1 MEPKKR
7 VLFVDDEPD
16 ILAAMRLMMRRE
28 REQWDMVF
36 VEGAERALSEI
47 AHQRFDVVVSDMR
60 MPGMDGAEL
69 LAEIRTRAPET
80 VRVMITGYADADA
93 ILRALPSAHQLFAKP
108 CQGSGLRE
116 LLARCL
122 AVDPLLLSRDVVAAA
137 RVLQLANS
145 TYFGDGTVV
154 VSIAEAIERLG
165 PILGDTAELERACEA
180 VDSDDPI
187 AIAVALLGDVEPAL
201 LAIWGIPDAI
211 VRAVERERTL

>member
-1 MEPKKR
+1 VEPKKR

-28 REQWDMVF
+28 REHWDMVF
-36 VEGAERALSEI
+36 VDGAERALSEI
-47 AHQRFDVVVSDMR
+47 EQQQFDVVVSDMR

-69 LAEIRTRAPET
+69 LAEIRARAPAT
-80 VRVMITGYADADA
+80 VRVMITGYADAAA

-108 CQGSGLRE
+108 CQGAGLRE

-122 AVDPLLLSRDVVAAA
+122 AVDARLLSQEVVAAA

-145 TYFGDGTVV
+145 TYFGDGTLV
-154 VSIAEAIERLG
+154 VSIAQAIERLG
-165 PILGDTAELERACEA
+165 SLLGDTSELERACAA
-180 VDSDDPI
+180 VGSDDPL
-187 AIAVALLGDVEPAL
+187 AITVALLRDVDPAL

-211 VRAVERERTL
+211 VRACERERSL